1 MTAEAKI
8 RITAQDD
15 SAPAF
20 KKAIAN
26 LDALKASAGGISSI
40 GGLVAGGL
48 AVVGLSV
55 AGLFDKFKSALD
67 GLDRLNDLK
76 DATGAS
82 IENLSALEDVA
93 ARTGTSMDTVSTA
106 VIKLNK
112 ALSDAKPG
120 SEMSKAFD
128 AIGLS
133 AEKLKTLDPAE
144 ALLQTGVALSKFADD
159 GDKARLVQII
169 LGKSLKEVAPL
180 LKDLAKK
187 ASSSPR

>member
-55 AGLFDKFKSALD
+55 AGLFDKFKSAID
-67 GLDRLNDLK
+67 GLDRLNDLR

-106 VIKLNK
+106 VIKFNK
-112 ALSDAKPG
+112 VLSVNGEVFLCSALH
-120 SEMSKAFD
+120 
-128 AIGLS
+128 L
-133 AEKLKTLDPAE
+133 
-144 ALLQTGVALSKFADD
+144 
-159 GDKARLVQII
+159 RL
-169 LGKSLKEVAPL
+169 
-180 LKDLAKK
+180 
-187 ASSSPR
+187 SSSILPFLTYHSELLLENSTLIFKVSNG